1 MQVLAQRKDFM
12 DFLPVNKN
20 DLKKRK
26 WEQLDII
33 LVSGDA
39 YVDHPAWAA
48 AILGRFLEK
57 QGYRVG
63 IIAQPDWRSLEDFK
77 QLGEPRLF
85 FGVSSGNLDSLVN
98 HYTADLKKR
107 REDLY
112 SPGGQAGC
120 RPDRAAI
127 VYANRIREAYPGVA
141 IIIGGIEA
149 SLRRL
154 AHYDYWSDRIRRS
167 ILLDSKADLLVYG
180 MGEYKL
186 LEIARFIANGGDI
199 GKNKHMPGTASVSSI
214 LPDKAVELPSY
225 EKVKD
230 NPQEFSRSTRLIV
243 QNCNPY
249 CSPPLA
255 QKHGDRWVI
264 INPPDLP
271 LTTKQMDSIYD
282 IPFLRR
288 YHPSYEAAG
297 GVPALKPVQFSI
309 LTHRGCFGG
318 CAFCSIGLH
327 QGKFI
332 QSRSLKSLLAEAQS
346 FTAHPDFRGSIPD
359 LGAASA
365 NMYGMLG
372 KKKELCE
379 KCQRIS
385 CLYPEVCKNLNTD
398 HSASLQLWQR
408 MRQIKAL
415 NNIRVASGVRYDL
428 ILQDKSGQYLRELCQ
443 YHVGGQLKI
452 APEQVAAGVTE
463 LMGKP
468 GRAQYEQFMAAFKKV
483 NQKLGKEQYLIPY
496 FISAH
501 PGSSL
506 NESIELAEFL
516 RDHMQY
522 YPEQVQNFTPTPMT
536 ISTSMYYT
544 GINPMN
550 GKQVYV
556 AKSSQERKAQRALLQ
571 YRKPGNQKLVKE
583 ALEKCGRSD
592 LIGSSPRSLV
602 KANASPSKRPGTA
615 FAGSSKASKKTRR
628 SKKK

>member
-1 MQVLAQRKDFM
+1 ME
-12 DFLPVNKN
+12 FLPINQA
-20 DLKKRK
+20 DLKRRK
-26 WEQLDII
+26 WGQLDII

-63 IIAQPDWRSLEDFK
+63 IIAQPDWHSLDDFK
-77 QLGEPRLF
+77 QLGAPRLF
-85 FGVSSGNLDSLVN
+85 FGVSAGNLDSMVN
-98 HYTADLKKR
+98 HYTADMKKR

-112 SPGGQAGC
+112 SPGGKSGL
-120 RPDRAAI
+120 RPDRATI
-127 VYANRIREAYPGVA
+127 VYTNRLREAYPGVPV
-141 IIIGGIEA
+141 IIGGIEA

-154 AHYDYWSDRIRRS
+154 AHYDYWSNKVRRS
-167 ILLDSKADLLVYG
+167 ILLDSKADLLIYG
-180 MGEYKL
+180 MGEFKL
-186 LEIARFIANGGDI
+186 LEIARFIKNGGEISKLDYL
-199 GKNKHMPGTASVSSI
+199 HGTAYISSV
-214 LPDKAVELPSY
+214 LPEKSLEIPSY
-225 EKVKD
+225 ERVKENLTD
-230 NPQEFSRSTRLIV
+230 FSQSTRLV
-243 QNCNPY
+243 FKNTNPY

-264 INPPDLP
+264 TNPPDLP
-271 LTTKQMDSIYD
+271 LTSQQMDSIYD

-288 YHPSYEAAG
+288 YHPVYEADG
-297 GVPALKPVQFSI
+297 GVPALTPVQFSI

-318 CAFCSIGLH
+318 CSFCSIGLH

-332 QSRSLKSLLAEAQS
+332 QSRSIRSLLAEAES
-346 FTAHPDFRGSIPD
+346 FSSHPDFRGSIPD

-365 NMYGMLG
+365 NMYGMKR
-372 KKKELCE
+372 KKSETCE
-379 KCQRIS
+379 KCQKLS
-385 CLYPEVCKNLNTD
+385 CLYPQACKNLDTD
-398 HSASLQLWQR
+398 HSPSLQLWDK
-408 MRQIKAL
+408 MRKIKAVT
-415 NNIRVASGVRYDL
+415 NIRVASGVRYDL
-428 ILQDKSGQYLRELCQ
+428 ILQDKSGQYLRDLCQ

-452 APEQVAAGVTE
+452 APEHISAQVTDI
-463 LMGKP
+463 MSKP
-468 GRAQYEQFMAAFKKV
+468 GRSQYEQFIAAFNKV
-483 NQKLGKEQYLIPY
+483 NKKLGKEQYLIPY

-501 PGSSL
+501 PGSSI

-536 ISTSMYYT
+536 ISTSMYHT

-571 YRKPGNQKLVKE
+571 YRKPANQKLVRE
-583 ALEKCGRSD
+583 TLEKCGRFD
-592 LIGSSPRSLV
+592 LIGSSPRALV
-602 KANASPSKRPGTA
+602 RGNPSSDKQQAGEFKRNNKAGKR
-615 FAGSSKASKKTRR
+615 TRR

>member
-1 MQVLAQRKDFM
+1 M
-12 DFLPVNKN
+12 DFLPINKD
-20 DLKKRK
+20 DLKRK
-26 WEQLDII
+26 KCKQLDII

-57 QGYRVG
+57 HGYQVG
-63 IIAQPDWRSLEDFK
+63 IIAQPDWQSLDDFK
-77 QLGEPRLF
+77 QLGQPRLY
-85 FGVSSGNLDSLVN
+85 FGISGGNLDSMVN

-112 SPGGQAGC
+112 SPGGKAGR
-120 RPDRAAI
+120 RPDRATI
-127 VYANRIREAYPGVA
+127 VYTNRLREAYPGVP

-154 AHYDYWSDRIRRS
+154 AYYDYWSDKVRRS

-186 LEIARFIANGGDI
+186 LEIAQFIETGGDVKKLN
-199 GKNKHMPGTASVSSI
+199 GLRGTAFISSV
-214 LPDKAVELPSY
+214 LPSGALEIPSY
-225 EKVKD
+225 ERVKD
-230 NPQEFSRSTRLIV
+230 NIRDFSRSTRLV
-243 QNCNPY
+243 FQNHNPY

-255 QKHGDRWVI
+255 QKHGDRWVVV
-264 INPPDLP
+264 NPPAMP
-271 LTTKQMDSIYD
+271 LTSKQMDSIYD

-288 YHPSYEAAG
+288 YHPLYEQDG
-297 GVPALKPVQFSI
+297 GIPALKPVQFSV

-318 CAFCSIGLH
+318 CSFCSIGLH

-332 QSRSLKSLLAEAQS
+332 QSRSIESLLAEAES

-365 NMYGMLG
+365 NMYGMSG
-372 KKKELCE
+372 NKSAVCE
-379 KCQRIS
+379 KCQKIS
-385 CLYPEVCKNLNTD
+385 CLYPSVCKNLNTD
-398 HSASLQLWQR
+398 HSASLRLWDK
-408 MRQIKAL
+408 MRKIKAIA
-415 NNIRVASGVRYDL
+415 NIRVASGVRYDL
-428 ILQDKSGQYLRELCQ
+428 ILQDKSGQYLRELCK

-452 APEQVAAGVTE
+452 APEHVSWPVTK

-468 GRAQYEQFMAAFKKV
+468 DRSKYEQFMEAFKKV
-483 NQKLGKEQYLIPY
+483 NEKLKKEQYLIPY

-501 PGSSL
+501 PGSSIK
-506 NESIELAEFL
+506 ESIELAEFL

-536 ISTSMYYT
+536 LSTSMYYT
-544 GINPMN
+544 GLNPMN

-556 AKSSQERKAQRALLQ
+556 AKGSLERKAQRALLQ
-571 YRKPGNQKLVKE
+571 YRKSVNQQLVKE
-583 ALEKCGRSD
+583 TLEKYGRSD
-592 LIGSSPRSLV
+592 LIGSSARALV
-602 KANASPSKRPGTA
+602 KENISLAKLQAAASTDSKRLGKR
-615 FAGSSKASKKTRR
+615 SRR
-628 SKKK
+628 SKNKK